1 MAKGGARARS
11 GPPPQFDALRRDRDR
26 RDWIVLPAEG
36 RDGPTPEWP
45 LTGALAHLVLPS
57 FFHRIEDEDTKAR
70 VLAEAEATAS
80 AAFARELELWER
92 EWRRPQAVAW
102 EANGQEIEV
111 ALYVR
116 ALAAAEDPGAKVTL
130 RTLVKQQQEAL
141 GISLPG
147 LARNRWMIGSTKPE
161 APSPSAAVS
170 RARSSARNRFR
181 VVDGGAGAA

>member
-36 RDGPTPEWP
+36 RDGPAPEWP
-45 LTGALAHLVLPS
+45 LTGALAHMWLPPDLDK
-57 FFHRIEDEDTKAR
+57 IEDDGVKQRIIER
-70 VLAEAEATAS
+70 AEAEAS

-102 EANGQEIEV
+102 EANGQEVEV

-116 ALAAAEDPGAKVTL
+116 ALASAEDPGAKVTL

-147 LARNRWMIGSTKPE
+147 LARNRWMIGTTV
-161 APSPSAAVS
+161 AAEPARPTGRAGGRS
-170 RARSSARNRFR
+170 ARSRFR
-181 VVDGGAGAA
+181 VVPGGTGAA